1 MMKLIEKK
9 YKGKERLSEITAY
22 GGLLLCIIIFSIL
35 PPMYGENIWSVTKLA
50 TIMSDLIVL
59 ALLSV
64 GAVFIYS
71 LGNMDISV
79 GKQVGLYSTIM
90 VILGNRTGSLLP
102 GIALALVIAVA
113 IAVINGT
120 TGEILRIHPII
131 PSLVMMMVLSG
142 VSSISYNLLGSRN
155 ISLKE
160 MDYSIFKSPWLML
173 LVLLIEV
180 IVITYLFR
188 YTKFGK
194 IARAIGANHIV
205 ARQSGIPVLRYK
217 AYSYMIFALT
227 IVIASAFRMGYTGSA
242 SDSTGTGLEMNIMV
256 ALILGGMPLSGG
268 MRSKVSCAVI
278 GSLTYSLLNVGLP
291 LIGIAP
297 NMVFLIKAMIFVGVV
312 LITSRK
318 KEGVLPR

>member
-1 MMKLIEKK
+1 MTKLIEKK
-9 YKGKERLSEITAY
+9 FKGKEHLGEITAY

-35 PPMYGENIWSVTKLA
+35 PPLHGENIWSATKLA

-59 ALLSV
+59 ALLAV

-90 VILGNRTGSLLP
+90 VVVGNQTGSLLP
-102 GIALALVIAVA
+102 GIVLALIIALVIA
-113 IAVINGT
+113 IINGT

-160 MDYSIFKSPWLML
+160 IDYSIFKSPWVML
-173 LVLLIEV
+173 IVLLIEMV
-180 IVITYLFR
+180 MITYLFR

-194 IARAIGANHIV
+194 IARAIGANHTV
-205 ARQSGIPVLRYK
+205 ARQSGIRVLRYK
-217 AYSYMIFALT
+217 AYSYMIFSVA
-227 IVIASAFRMGYTGSA
+227 IVIASVFRMGYTGSA

-256 ALILGGMPLSGG
+256 ALILGG
-268 MRSKVSCAVI
+268 RECIIKCVS
-278 GSLTYSLLNVGLP
+278 
-291 LIGIAP
+291 
-297 NMVFLIKAMIFVGVV
+297 
-312 LITSRK
+312 
-318 KEGVLPR
+318 